1 MKKKQ
6 LYKIRIGSEKSFSS
20 RLLPRRLPVRA
31 ATSDAGPNLKNA
43 AALSVFLSVFPAPVG
58 RTCVYGMTG
67 TTPPQRHD
75 AALFRFA
82 NGELCLYTVG
92 FSGSRRVDLCLG

>member
-67 TTPPQRHD
+67 TTAPQRHD
-75 AALFRFA
+75 AALFRFCKWRA
-82 NGELCLYTVG
+82 VLVHCRFFRLPPQVAIAT
-92 FSGSRRVDLCLG
+92 